1 MSLTDWPRDYS
12 LSTARFRADFNAVR
26 LAFVNHF
33 QTPEIT
39 SMLAGRHLLLVE
51 TRLISRGI
59 RILASHEQVMEETK
73 YKS

>member
-1 MSLTDWPRDYS
+1 MSLTDWPRDQS

-33 QTPEIT
+33 QTPQIT
-39 SMLAGRHLLLVE
+39 SMLAGQHLLLVE
-51 TRLISRGI
+51 TTITTRYKIS
-59 RILASHEQVMEETK
+59 LASQEQVMAETK